1 MSFVRFANT
10 DIVNDTARITTS
22 TWTNNTNELIAIH
35 TSSTQAVVGSPTSS
49 GAHYIEVYDK
59 ATSDSTAEVQYSVA
73 YGHRGG
79 SGSKNFTNAE
89 GSYGLS
95 PTRNVYS
102 QYRQLVFG
110 TETQNF
116 NFTDFTPDDIFVIN
130 VNRSR
135 YKHNLKPGSLNLK
148 LGSGSLFE
156 INLTDDSITATGS
169 STITNAG
176 RQFNIV
182 SGSNGIRSGSNN
194 VAVVN
199 SGSYG
204 FFYPDSGF
212 IVLNPEAVNHH
223 FPKSGVN
230 GQTYLQG
237 LGTVKASNTQEDNHV
252 ALLNAISGG
261 GSFILDSEER
271 VSSTYYFARARN
283 FEFNYTTNP
292 SFTDDNGNVLI
303 NSMIDNPTSY
313 ITTVGMYNE
322 EGDLLAVAKLSQ
334 PVTKDF
340 TKEALIR
347 VKLDY

>member
-1 MSFVRFANT
+1 MSFVRFAQT

-22 TWTNNTNELIAIH
+22 TWTNNTNELTSAH
-35 TSSTQAVVGSPTSS
+35 LTSSTQAVFTTPTSS
-49 GAHYIEVYDK
+49 GAHFIEVYNADP
-59 ATSDSTAEVQYSVA
+59 ATDTTAEVQYAVA
-73 YGHRGG
+73 YGHRLG
-79 SGSKNFTNAE
+79 SGSEHFTHAV
-89 GSYGLS
+89 GGYGKS
-95 PTRNVYS
+95 PSRNIYS

-110 TETQNF
+110 SETSDF
-116 NFTDFTPDDIFVIN
+116 KFTDHTPDDVYIIN
-130 VNRSR
+130 INRSR

-148 LGSGSLFE
+148 IGTQ
-156 INLTDDSITATGS
+156 ILTDDSITATGS

-182 SGSNGIRSGSNN
+182 SGSNGVRFGSSN
-194 VAVVN
+194 VSITD

-212 IVLNPEAVNHH
+212 IVLNADCLDATVAD
-223 FPKSGVN
+223 G
-230 GQTYLQG
+230 G
-237 LGTVKASNTQEDNHV
+237 LALATDVTTNNQSDNHQKF
-252 ALLNAISGG
+252 LNKIHTGA
-261 GSFILDSEER
+261 SFIVDSEEK

-292 SFTDDNGNVLI
+292 SFVDNNGNVLV

-313 ITTVGMYNE
+313 ITTVGMYNDN
-322 EGDLLAVAKLSQ
+322 GDLLAVAKLSQ
-334 PVTKDF
+334 PITKDF

>member
-1 MSFVRFANT
+1 MSFVRFAQT

-22 TWTNNTNELIAIH
+22 TWTNNTNELTSAH
-35 TSSTQAVVGSPTSS
+35 LTSSTQTTFGAPTAS
-49 GAHYIEVYDK
+49 GAHFIEVYNAD
-59 ATSDSTAEVQYSVA
+59 ATLSTSEVQYSVA
-73 YGHRGG
+73 YGHSGG
-79 SGSKNFTNAE
+79 SGSLNFTNAV
-89 GSYGLS
+89 GSYGKS
-95 PTRNVYS
+95 PSRNIYS

-110 TETQNF
+110 TETQDF
-116 NFTDFTPDDIFVIN
+116 NFTDRTPDDIYVIN
-130 VNRSR
+130 INRSR

-148 LGSGSLFE
+148 VGSLL
-156 INLTDDSITATGS
+156 LTDDSITSTGS

-182 SGSNGIRSGSNN
+182 SGSNGVRLGSST
-194 VAVVN
+194 VQVTN

-212 IVLNPEAVNHH
+212 IILNADCLDAAVADGGIALATNVTSNNDSQNHLK
-223 FPKSGVN
+223 F
-230 GQTYLQG
+230 
-237 LGTVKASNTQEDNHV
+237 
-252 ALLNAISGG
+252 LNAINTGQ
-261 GSFILDSEER
+261 SFIVDSEEK

-292 SFTDDNGNVLI
+292 SFVDNNGNILV

-313 ITTVGMYNE
+313 ITTVGMYNDN
-322 EGDLLAVAKLSQ
+322 GDLLAVAKLSQ

>member
-1 MSFVRFANT
+1 MS

-22 TWTNNTNELIAIH
+22 TWTGNTNTLTAVH
-35 TSSTQAVVGSPTSS
+35 TSSVNAVLGSPTSS
-49 GAHYIEVYDK
+49 GTHYIEVFDK
-59 ATSDSTAEVQYSVA
+59 AFDATAEAQYSVA
-73 YGHRGG
+73 YGHKAG
-79 SGSKNFTNAE
+79 SGSQHFTHAE
-89 GSYGLS
+89 GSFGLS
-95 PTRNVYS
+95 PSRNIYS

-135 YKHNLKPGSLNLK
+135 YKHNLKPGSLNLT
-148 LGSGSLFE
+148 LSSAS
-156 INLTDDSITATGS
+156 ISIHLTDDSITSTGS

-182 SGSNGIRSGSNN
+182 SGSNGVRLGSSTVQ
-194 VAVVN
+194 VAA

-212 IVLNPEAVNHH
+212 IILNPECLNH
-223 FPKSGVN
+223 FIN
-230 GQTYLQG
+230 GNG
-237 LGTVKASNTQEDNHV
+237 LDSLKYAAAANTQEDNHV
-252 ALLNAISGG
+252 KLLNVIDSGS
-261 GSFILDSEER
+261 SFILDSEEK

-292 SFTDDNGNVLI
+292 SFIDNNGNVLI

-313 ITTVGMYNE
+313 ITTVGMYNDA
-322 EGDLLAVAKLSQ
+322 GDLLAVAKLSQ
-334 PVTKDF
+334 PITKDF